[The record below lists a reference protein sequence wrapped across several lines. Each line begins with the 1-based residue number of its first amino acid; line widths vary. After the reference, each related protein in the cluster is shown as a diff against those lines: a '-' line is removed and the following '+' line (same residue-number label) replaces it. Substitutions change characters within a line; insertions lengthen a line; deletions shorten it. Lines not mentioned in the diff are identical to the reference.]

1 MSAPKRRVLFIDR
14 DGTLIVEPPDEQID
28 SLDKLELVPGVIP
41 ALLRLAQAGYEF
53 VIVSNQDGLGTD
65 SFPTPHYEVPQRKM
79 LDLFASQGVHFSAV
93 HVDPHFEHDGAPTR
107 KPGIGMV
114 LDYLKSGELDL
125 ADSWVIGDRETD
137 LQLAANMGIGG
148 LRLGGGFA
156 TWAAIAHR
164 LVDRPR
170 QASVARKT
178 RETDIRVFV
187 DLDASQS
194 PGPGAGLGAGPG
206 ADPVAGPGAGSS
218 NRVNTGI
225 GFFDHMLDQLASHGG
240 FRLELECRG
249 DLQIDEHHT
258 VEDCALALG
267 QALNQALGD
276 RRGVGRYGFLLPMD
290 ESLAQVAIDLSG
302 RPAFS
307 FEARFPRDRV
317 GELSTE
323 MVRHFFASL
332 SQTLGAAIHLQV
344 KGENTHH
351 MVEALFKGAGRA
363 LRPALARGG
372 GAVPSTKGVL

>member
-1 MSAPKRRVLFIDR
+1 MSARKRRILFIDR

-28 SLDKLELVPGVIP
+28 SLEKLELVPGVIP

-65 SFPTPHYEVPQRKM
+65 SFPIPDYEIPQRKM
-79 LDLFASQGVHFSAV
+79 LQLFASQGVQFSAV
-93 HVDPHFEHDGAPTR
+93 HVDPHFERDGAPTR

-148 LRLGGGFA
+148 LRLGGEFA
-156 TWAAIAHR
+156 TWAAIAQR

-170 QASVARKT
+170 QARVARKT

-187 DLDASQS
+187 DLDAE
-194 PGPGAGLGAGPG
+194 PGG
-206 ADPVAGPGAGSS
+206 GS
-218 NRVNTGI
+218 RVDTGI

-267 QALNQALGD
+267 QTLNQALGD

-307 FEARFPRDRV
+307 FDARFPRDRV

-332 SQTLGAAIHLQV
+332 SQALGAAVHLRV
-344 KGENTHH
+344 TGDNTHH
-351 MVEALFKGAGRA
+351 MVEALFKGVGRA
-363 LRPALARGG
+363 LRPALARSG
-372 GAVPSTKGVL
+372 GAVPSTKGLL